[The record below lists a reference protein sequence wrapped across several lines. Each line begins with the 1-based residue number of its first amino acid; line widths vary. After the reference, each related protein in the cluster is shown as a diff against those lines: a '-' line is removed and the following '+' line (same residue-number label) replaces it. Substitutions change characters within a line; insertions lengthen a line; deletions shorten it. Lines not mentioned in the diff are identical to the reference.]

1 MFQLRYLH
9 TLNVISAEKNSTIV
23 FPIPVD
29 IISHLMQSKS
39 WQTKEVNVWCYTY
52 LVKNVTL
59 DIYVIIEK
67 IDLCSLNFTLMVVV
81 FFYRFKDM
89 IGGRRQ
95 S

>member
-39 WQTKEVNVWCYTY
+39 WQTKKKLMFGATLSEECHMHIRHLYKLIFIFKFY
-52 LVKNVTL
+52 LDGSSVL
-59 DIYVIIEK
+59 
-67 IDLCSLNFTLMVVV
+67 L
-81 FFYRFKDM
+81 
-89 IGGRRQ
+89 
-95 S
+95 